1 MRPLG
6 DLMDYLR
13 RKMDDRLLGWKRDK
27 RRLPL
32 VVKGARQV
40 GKTESIRAFAA
51 ANYERFV
58 EINFAEDPRF
68 REVVQDGYATRD
80 VLRNLTRIEPEL
92 RLEPGRTLLFFDEIQ
107 EFPDIA
113 STLKFFAQDGRFDVI
128 CSGSL
133 LGVHYKR
140 ISHVGV
146 GYKTELT
153 MESMDF
159 EEFLWARGY
168 QADFIEDLLGRIVAR
183 KPLGPVETTALSRLF
198 LDYCVL
204 GGMPAVVS
212 RYFENGTFEGV
223 LGVQRDIVADYKDDM
238 RKYAEGV
245 DQTRLLNVFN
255 RIPVQ
260 LAAENK
266 KFQISKVAKDARFKD
281 YRGCIDWICDAGI
294 ARRCHCLSFPAS
306 PLRGN
311 FDPDR
316 FKLYLADTGL
326 LVSLLDDE
334 TQQDVRTNRNL
345 GGYKGGLFEN
355 IVGEALAKQ
364 GYDLFYYK
372 REDSTLE
379 EDFFV
384 RAGDDVVPVEVKS
397 TQGRSKSLR
406 TLIASDH
413 YPDIR
418 WGVKFTAG
426 NVGFENRILT
436 IPYYTAFLLR
446 RILERGTPSP

>member
-1 MRPLG
+1 
-6 DLMDYLR
+6 
-13 RKMDDRLLGWKRDK
+13 
-27 RRLPL
+27 
-32 VVKGARQV
+32 
-40 GKTESIRAFAA
+40 
-51 ANYERFV
+51 
-58 EINFAEDPRF
+58 
-68 REVVQDGYATRD
+68 
-80 VLRNLTRIEPEL
+80 
-92 RLEPGRTLLFFDEIQ
+92 
-107 EFPDIA
+107 
-113 STLKFFAQDGRFDVI
+113 
-128 CSGSL
+128 
-133 LGVHYKR
+133 
-140 ISHVGV
+140 
-146 GYKTELT
+146 

-168 QADFIEDLLGRIVAR
+168 QADFIEDMLGRIVAR

-212 RYFENGTFEGV
+212 RHFENGTFEGV

-266 KFQISKVAKDARFKD
+266 KFQISKVSKDARFKD

-446 RILERGTPSP
+446 RILERGTPST